1 MLESNENDDMNN
13 TLIEPEMK
21 QRTKSELDK
30 QIENDTKSRKYII
43 EASNPYKIYWDL
55 LVILSAL
62 TTSFFV
68 PVEIAF
74 REIDRTFDSYI
85 FTHIL

>member
-1 MLESNENDDMNN
+1 M
-13 TLIEPEMK
+13 
-21 QRTKSELDK
+21 
-30 QIENDTKSRKYII
+30 
-43 EASNPYKIYWDL
+43 
-55 LVILSAL
+55 ILSAL

-85 FTHIL
+85 FTHILDVTMDIIFLIDIVASFLSEYTETASGD